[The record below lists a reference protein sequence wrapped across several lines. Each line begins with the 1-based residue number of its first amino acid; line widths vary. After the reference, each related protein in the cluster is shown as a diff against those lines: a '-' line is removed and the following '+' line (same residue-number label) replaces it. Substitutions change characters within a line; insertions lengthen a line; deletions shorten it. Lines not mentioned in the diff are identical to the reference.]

1 MSLCDESFSWRIFES
16 SVSFG
21 SLSGWFAKMEQY
33 DFISTYQVF
42 QKESGALSTRGTL
55 WWSGGLD
62 CSPCTSH
69 KTLSSCRLLSPAGT
83 LKRKC
88 LWADRYCQPHTMN
101 LEHIW
106 GFQEDGSK
114 GHLWSWV
121 CTMKDFRLVG
131 SPGCS
136 RRTDAQTR
144 TSHLRFLIA
153 SHTIQISQSD
163 DDYLMPTLRFSL
175 VFGPSSSL
183 HNTWTKTRGWAQG
196 IS

>member
-114 GHLWSWV
+114 GHLWRVCVLWKTFDWWALQVVAGGRMPKPGHHTYASWSHP
-121 CTMKDFRLVG
+121 TQFK
-131 SPGCS
+131 S
-136 RRTDAQTR
+136 RRAMMTIRCQHCD
-144 TSHLRFLIA
+144 SH
-153 SHTIQISQSD
+153 
-163 DDYLMPTLRFSL
+163 
-175 VFGPSSSL
+175 
-183 HNTWTKTRGWAQG
+183 
-196 IS
+196 